1 MAVST
6 DNPGNVPRAIEV
18 GFPIVEINRLAQPER
33 NSFKPVYQMH
43 KWFARRAS
51 CVFRAILL
59 GALKP
64 AWKPDGTPVALME
77 EFYRNHGDD
86 PETAGKVVLDP
97 FMGGG
102 TTVVEAL
109 RLGCRV
115 VGIDLNPVAWF
126 IVKTEIEPVDLEA
139 LQDAFERLAARP
151 VAWNGGA
158 PLRES
163 LLGLYRTKVAPEVEA
178 DVIYT
183 FWVKHAICTDPT
195 CKREVPLFKDW
206 LIAHKTLSVRYHR
219 DVPCPRC
226 RKRFDWEIE
235 PASLIADTA
244 MMVDSPRGSAGEGRP
259 HQVWT
264 YAPEPERPKGRGRRN
279 PTLVPVHCPH
289 CDDDVHLQVP
299 WDRTKERKK
308 VSLTVLL
315 CPACEAVWQWRGALP
330 DEAVNCPAC
339 GHGYDPRAG
348 NVPANGAFEC
358 SCGNRDRIIESIR
371 LLPQDRRLPVRPY
384 AIQAYLKPRDPVRE
398 RGPVES
404 LFGEMV
410 AEDAVEYAALPDTL
424 LLPKNG
430 KFFKRFSTSDRAAL
444 QRAENLWDQNRTRLP
459 YPKSRIPKG
468 AETIRLLEHHYN
480 HWHDMFAP
488 RQLLGLATLLDG
500 VMAEEDD
507 KLREMLLCAFSS
519 TLEANNLFTR
529 ARVSRKS
536 AGGQTAAGLF
546 ARHDYQLK
554 STIAENNIFGMT
566 RIAGG
571 SFISEFQLMLDGLA
585 YRKDCWEFRHVE
597 DGKRKKVEVDRFS
610 DPKFRDSTAMDS
622 RFRGN
627 DGIPSEIRHSH
638 DDRHYSRH
646 SCHPHASGNDVVPSE
661 IRHSHDDRHY
671 SRHSRHSRE
680 SGNPSPDSR
689 HHESRNLSFDEYAT
703 VECQDSVEALRESHD
718 PIHLLITDPPYVG
731 NVNYSELSDFF
742 YVWIRLLLKENYIWF
757 TPELTPKS
765 EEIVENSIRG
775 KSRED
780 FYSGLCN
787 VFEAVHQRLPD
798 DGLLVFTFHHTDKEG
813 TVWEGLLQSLC
824 GAGFEIAA
832 VYPIH
837 AESESALTLLDK
849 ENIAYDLIH
858 VCRKRRENPSDR
870 SWAGVRQEVR
880 RRARAELAAIEAGRY
895 GNQPLPEPDV
905 RLVCIGKCLELYSA
919 HYGRVLDHE
928 GNPLPLHK
936 ALQDIG
942 AIVDQL
948 VTHER
953 PLPPELED
961 IDALSYAWLRLLM
974 PVRGEVGV
982 DKVNKGLRA
991 MQVNTE
997 NLRKA
1002 GLIIRGRTGRGRTYE
1017 VKQPLDRL
1025 EDARKRL
1032 RKAYEQSAQS
1042 VLFQDDP
1049 ALATAT
1055 VPLVDLLHA
1064 LIALADAGEPVLP
1077 WLERFPGRQA
1087 ELRAGLR
1094 FLRDERADWSA
1105 AIDRVLA
1112 VIEGAPL
1119 FNRAG
1124 AA

>member
-33 NSFKPVYQMH
+33 NSFKPIYQMH

-64 AWKPDGTPVALME
+64 AWKPDGTPVDLME

-86 PETAGKVVLDP
+86 PDTAGKVVLDP

-115 VGIDLNPVAWF
+115 IGIDLNPVAWF
-126 IVKTEIEPVDLEA
+126 IVKTEIEPVNLDA
-139 LQDAFERLAARP
+139 LQDAFDRLAARP
-151 VAWNGGA
+151 VAWNGDA
-158 PLRES
+158 PLRET
-163 LLGLYRTKVAPEVEA
+163 LLGLYRTKVAPDVQA

-195 CKREVPLFKDW
+195 CKREVPLFKDY

-219 DVPCPRC
+219 DVLCPRC
-226 RKRFDWEIE
+226 KKRFDWEIE

-244 MMVDSPRGSAGEGRP
+244 MMVNSSRGSAGEGRP
-259 HQVWT
+259 HQMWT
-264 YAPEPERPKGRGRRN
+264 YAPEPEKPKGRGRRD
-279 PTLVPVHCPH
+279 PTLASVYCPH
-289 CDDDVHLQVP
+289 CDDDARLQVP
-299 WDRTKERKK
+299 WDRKKERKK

-330 DEAVNCPAC
+330 DDAVNCPAC
-339 GHGYDPRAG
+339 GHGYDPRTG
-348 NVPANGAFEC
+348 NVPAKGAFEC
-358 SCGNRDRIIESIR
+358 SCGNRDKIIESIR
-371 LLPQDRRLPVRPY
+371 LLPQTRRLPVRPY
-384 AIQAYLKPRDPVRE
+384 AIQAFLESRDSIHE
-398 RGPVES
+398 RKTEES
-404 LFGEMV
+404 LFG
-410 AEDAVEYAALPDTL
+410 DAVVENTTQDVALPDGF

-430 KFFKRFSTSDRAAL
+430 KFFKRFSVNDQAGL
-444 QRAENLWDQNRTRLP
+444 QRVENTWIQNRDGLS
-459 YPKSRIPKG
+459 YPKSKIPRG
-468 AETIRLLEHHYN
+468 AETIRLLEYHYN
-480 HWHDMFAP
+480 HWHEMFTP
-488 RQLLGLATLLDG
+488 RQLLALTTLLDG
-500 VMAEEDD
+500 ISMEGDEISRDH
-507 KLREMLLCAFSS
+507 LLTAFFSL
-519 TLEANNLFTR
+519 LEGSNLF
-529 ARVSRKS
+529 ARFKTNQNRSE
-536 AGGQTAAGLF
+536 TAKGIF
-546 ARHDYQLK
+546 ARHDFQLK
-554 STIAENNIFGMT
+554 NTPVEDNVWGSQVGKGFRAWIDIVIQGKRFAENPSDNFYHDTEKGQRLERKT
-566 RIAGG
+566 
-571 SFISEFQLMLDGLA
+571 DG
-585 YRKDCWEFRHVE
+585 
-597 DGKRKKVEVDRFS
+597 
-610 DPKFRDSTAMDS
+610 STALSSISYSYQDAG
-622 RFRGN
+622 FRAYLN
-627 DGIPSEIRHSH
+627 CSSSEKFVF
-638 DDRHYSRH
+638 
-646 SCHPHASGNDVVPSE
+646 PM
-661 IRHSHDDRHY
+661 
-671 SRHSRHSRE
+671 
-680 SGNPSPDSR
+680 
-689 HHESRNLSFDEYAT
+689 T
-703 VECQDSVEALRESHD
+703 VDAV
-718 PIHLLITDPPYVG
+718 ITDPPYVG
-731 NVNYSELSDFF
+731 NVNYSELADFF
-742 YVWIRLLLKENYIWF
+742 YVWLRIVLKNSHSWF
-757 TPELTPKS
+757 APEITPKT
-765 EEIVENSIRG
+765 EEIIENSIRG
-775 KSRED
+775 KSRDD

-787 VFEAVHQRLPD
+787 VFESIHQRLPD
-798 DGLLVFTFHHTDKEG
+798 DSLLVFTFHHTDTEG

-824 GAGFEIAA
+824 DTGFEIAA

-837 AESESALTLLDK
+837 AESESSLHLHDK
-849 ENIAYDLIH
+849 ENVAYDLIH
-858 VCRKRRENPSDR
+858 VCRKRRENPSNR

-905 RLVCIGKCLELYSA
+905 RLVCIGKCLELYST
-919 HYGRVLDHE
+919 HYNRVLDHE

-942 AIVDQL
+942 AIIDQL
-948 VTHER
+948 VTRER

-997 NLRKA
+997 DLRKA
-1002 GLIIRGRTGRGRTYE
+1002 GLIIRGRAGRGRTYE

-1032 RKAYEQSAQS
+1032 QKAYEQTAQS

-1064 LIALADAGEPVLP
+1064 LIALADAGEQVLP

-1087 ELRAGLR
+1087 ALRAGLR

-1112 VIEGAPL
+1112 IIEGAPL
-1119 FNRAG
+1119 FNPAG
-1124 AA
+1124 AI